1 MIEASTVAV
10 AGDGDIQSDPPT
22 PPSPSPTDDGKWP
35 NLLLCLD
42 AHIIAL
48 CICWVRDAIGNGGPV
63 GYTLALVTVF
73 GLVGAALD
81 VGMDVEVAEED
92 EHDDHV
98 AGQEVL
104 APVGEVTAHT

>member
-1 MIEASTVAV
+1 MRA
-10 AGDGDIQSDPPT
+10 
-22 PPSPSPTDDGKWP
+22 
-35 NLLLCLD
+35 
-42 AHIIAL
+42 
-48 CICWVRDAIGNGGPV
+48 AIGNGGPV
-63 GYTLALVTVF
+63 GYTLALVSIF

-104 APVGEVTAHT
+104 APEGEVTAHTYRVDCVGECHTKLHLKQA